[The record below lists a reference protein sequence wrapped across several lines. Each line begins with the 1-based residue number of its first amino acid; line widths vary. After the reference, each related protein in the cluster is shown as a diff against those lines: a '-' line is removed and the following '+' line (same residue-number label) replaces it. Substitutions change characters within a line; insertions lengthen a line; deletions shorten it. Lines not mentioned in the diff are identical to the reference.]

1 MPTDRRSILSTV
13 CNAAWGSHYGSWRGS
28 YKVDAQTPP
37 WFGAIFAIFLVS
49 YNSVAQTQALHPPSL
64 QPEAMGNRAAKPAG
78 GPPAEGGAPNSAA
91 TGCMAIPQR
100 FCGTCFHCIAV
111 GFGFT
116 YDMFKCALTSLQQR
130 FIPESARNCLCS
142 LYAA

>member
-1 MPTDRRSILSTV
+1 MHRHL
-13 CNAAWGSHYGSWRGS
+13 
-28 YKVDAQTPP
+28 
-37 WFGAIFAIFLVS
+37 LVS
-49 YNSVAQTQALHPPSL
+49 ERFFAYVTHNSVAQTQALQPPSSQL
-64 QPEAMGNRAAKPAG
+64 EAMGNRAAKPAA

-116 YDMFKCALTSLQQR
+116 YDMSKLLLHLCDSFSSQNPHGNASAACMLPDLTFVICTAAVCRLGGDAANALVQAL
-130 FIPESARNCLCS
+130 
-142 LYAA
+142 